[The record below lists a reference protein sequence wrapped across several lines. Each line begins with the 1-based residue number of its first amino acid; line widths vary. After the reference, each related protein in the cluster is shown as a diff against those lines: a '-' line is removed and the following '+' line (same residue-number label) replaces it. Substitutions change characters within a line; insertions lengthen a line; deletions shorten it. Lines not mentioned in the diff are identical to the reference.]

1 MGADKPGCCKWLG
14 RLSLLLVAGLLFAHS
29 AQAHVMSAGVGAVHV
44 RAQDA
49 VVLIGVPVAVF
60 EGVDD
65 NGDGLLQPGEIRAH
79 RKEILA
85 QLESRFYLA
94 VGGQAARVKEA
105 HLLVSVHAEDGVSTP
120 QIEWWALLDF
130 DSPGGAAACTEIALR
145 WFAGERLSVQEMAY
159 SVQVQR
165 AEGVDTAVFSKSE
178 MRHTFGCNA
187 NSAVGAN

>member
-1 MGADKPGCCKWLG
+1 MGADKAGYSKWRG
-14 RLSLLLVAGLLFAHS
+14 RVWQLLAASLLFAQA
-29 AQAHVMSAGVGAVHV
+29 AQAHVVSAGLGAVQV
-44 RAQDA
+44 RARDA

-65 NGDGLLQPGEIRAH
+65 NGDGLLQPNEIRAH

-85 QLESRFYLA
+85 QLESSFYLS
-94 VGGQAARVKEA
+94 VGGKAARVKEA
-105 HLLVSVHAEDGVSTP
+105 HLLASVHAEDGVSTP

-145 WFAGERLSVQEMAY
+145 WFAGARLSAQEMTY

-165 AEGVDTAVFSKSE
+165 AGEVQTAVYSKSQTL
-178 MRHTFGCNA
+178 HTFGCVA
-187 NSAVGAN
+187 EGAVGAE

>member
-1 MGADKPGCCKWLG
+1 MGADKAGCCKWLG

-85 QLESRFYLA
+85 QLESSFYLA
-94 VGGQAARVKEA
+94 VGGKAARVKEA

-120 QIEWWALLDF
+120 QLEWWALLDF
-130 DSPGGAAACTEIALR
+130 DPPSLATACTEIALR
-145 WFAGERLSVQEMAY
+145 WFAGARLSAQEMTY
-159 SVQVQR
+159 TVQVQR
-165 AEGVDTAVFSKSE
+165 AGEVQTAVFSKVH
-178 MRHTFGCNA
+178 MLHTFGCTA
-187 NSAVGAN
+187 DSAIGAH